1 MSRVILLDRS
11 GTVVRRCEAP
21 RGTPFVLNLRDGQY
35 YDAAN
40 PTTFVRRAEG
50 KAAYLSVEC
59 PTCDA
64 FPGWACG
71 RSHVDPIH
79 RARIVASLATEV
91 SRGE

>member
-11 GTVVRRCEAP
+11 GSVVRRCEAP
-21 RGTPFVLNLRDGQY
+21 RGTPFVLNLRDGHY

-40 PTTFVRRAEG
+40 PTTFVRRSDV
-50 KAAYLSVEC
+50 KADYLCVGC

-91 SRGE
+91 SSGG